1 MHRRFDSE
9 FLDSCSIDSVGEYN
23 FSNLENIIESDYR
36 PSPDKRMDSNK
47 NLSNNITFVNAS
59 SASLKT
65 KTVKSKR

>member
-9 FLDSCSIDSVGEYN
+9 FLDSYSIDSVGEYN

-36 PSPDKRMDSNK
+36 PSPDKRMASNK

>member
-1 MHRRFDSE
+1 MYHCFDSK

-36 PSPDKRMDSNK
+36 PSPEKRMASNK
-47 NLSNNITFVNAS
+47 NLSSNITFVNAS